1 MSLQRINTIAVNG
14 FREVIRDRI
23 FYFIGFYALL
33 MVLAVRLLPDI
44 SLGAQAKVLFDF
56 GLGIISLL
64 SAVVAVFVGT
74 GLINKEIEKRT
85 LLVLIPKPLSK
96 AELIIGKHLG
106 LSGVLLV
113 MISAMTLLNLI
124 FLSLAKAPYNLNSI
138 LLSQVYLFL
147 EIILLI
153 ALALV
158 FGSFTSSIL
167 ATLFS
172 LSIYLMGHISIDLL
186 KLGAISKNEG
196 LKSLMQVIYII
207 LPDLER
213 LNLKNL
219 AFYGNFPDSSVLFG
233 NAIYGIIYTLVL
245 LGIAILI
252 FSRREF

>member
-1 MSLQRINTIAVNG
+1 MSLQRVNTIALNG

-23 FYFIGFYALL
+23 LYFIGFYALL

-44 SLGAQAKVLFDF
+44 SLGTHAKVLFDF
-56 GLGIISLL
+56 GLAIISLL

-106 LSGVLLV
+106 LSGVLLL
-113 MISAMTLLNLI
+113 MISVMTLLNLI
-124 FLSLAKAPYNLNSI
+124 FLSLAKAPYNLNHI

-147 EIILLI
+147 EVVLLI
-153 ALALV
+153 AVALL

-167 ATLFS
+167 ATLLS

-186 KLGAISKNEG
+186 KLGALSKNEG
-196 LKSLMQVIYII
+196 LKNLTQAIYLI

-213 LNLKNL
+213 LNFKNA

-233 NAIYGIIYTLVL
+233 DAIYGIIYTLVL
-245 LGIAILI
+245 LSIAILI